1 MKIVLLVLGGNP
13 EQASEYLRKNH
24 PAAVIEKISRDQLV
38 GSSPADRLR
47 ALRALGPKMFAV
59 ATERLAWQQ
68 GQNALLLFGA
78 SAGAGRVVLFDSH
91 GASREETRGQIILRA
106 PLRFVQDAWVSWQT
120 VRRARRDL
128 SRLERELA
136 PAKTREF
143 DLRAGVGVAPRITY
157 LRTTPAAGTQSGG
170 ASTHTI
176 GFIKGATESGARLS
190 LISNDHLAGLDE
202 SRVSMTLI
210 EPDPLGLTRAAF
222 DLRNGMLFTDH
233 ARLEIEKQSPDF
245 IYQRY
250 SRFNWS
256 GVELSLRT
264 RRPLFLEYNGSEV
277 WMAKHWGRLR
287 RDDLLERCELLNLAA
302 ATRIFVVAE
311 VERNNLITAGVA
323 REKIVVNPNAVD
335 VEQFRP
341 DAGGE
346 AVRRELGINEDE
358 MLAGF
363 VGTFGPWHGVLTLAE
378 TISMLPKGCGVR
390 FLFVGDGMYR
400 DEVERIVTEAGLRQ
414 QVIFGG
420 QVVHQRVPALL
431 DACDLLLSPHAP
443 MTDGSEFFGSPTKLF
458 EYMAMGKAIVAS
470 RLGQIGEVLVDN
482 ETAVLVEP
490 GSARELADAILRLS
504 GSRDLRER
512 LGAAARH
519 AAIER
524 HTWKQN
530 AQRVIDVYRALSEP
544 PAVAGG

>member
-13 EQASEYLRKNH
+13 EQASEYLQTSH
-24 PAAVIEKISRDQLV
+24 PGAVIEKISRDQLT

-47 ALRALGPKMFAV
+47 AVRALGPEIFAV

-91 GASREETRGQIILRA
+91 GASRQETRGQVILRA
-106 PLRFVQDAWVSWQT
+106 PFRFLRDALVSWQT
-120 VRRARRDL
+120 LRRARRDL

-136 PAKTREF
+136 SGNIGEF
-143 DLRAGVGVAPRITY
+143 DLRAGVEAAPRITY

-176 GFIKGATESGARLS
+176 GFIKGAIESGAQLL

-202 SRVSMTLI
+202 SRVSMSLI

-222 DLRNGMLFTDH
+222 DLCNGMLFTDRS
-233 ARLEIEKQSPDF
+233 RLEIKKQSPDF

-256 GVELSLRT
+256 GVEASWHIK
-264 RRPLFLEYNGSEV
+264 RPLFLEYNGSEV

-311 VERNNLITAGVA
+311 VERNNLIAAGVP

-335 VEQFRP
+335 VEEFRP

-346 AVRRELGINEDE
+346 SVRRELGINEDE
-358 MLAGF
+358 TLAGF

-378 TISMLPKGCGVR
+378 AISMLPEGCGVR

-400 DEVERIVTEAGLRQ
+400 DEVERIITEAGLRQ
-414 QVIFGG
+414 QVIFVG
-420 QVVHQRVPALL
+420 QVEHHRVPALL

-458 EYMAMGKAIVAS
+458 EYMATGKAIVAS
-470 RLGQIGEVLVDN
+470 RLGQIGEVLVEN
-482 ETAVLVEP
+482 ETALLVEP

-530 AQRVIDVYRALSEP
+530 AQRVIDEYLSLSQ
-544 PAVAGG
+544 

>member
-13 EQASEYLRKNH
+13 EQASEYLQTSH
-24 PAAVIEKISRDQLV
+24 PGAVIEKISRDQLT

-47 ALRALGPKMFAV
+47 AVRALGPEIFAV

-78 SAGAGRVVLFDSH
+78 SAGAGQVVLFDSH
-91 GASREETRGQIILRA
+91 GASREETRGQVILRA
-106 PLRFVQDAWVSWQT
+106 PFRFLRDASVSWQT
-120 VRRARRDL
+120 LRRARRDL

-136 PAKTREF
+136 SGNTGEF
-143 DLRAGVGVAPRITY
+143 DLRAGVEAAPRITY

-176 GFIKGATESGARLS
+176 GFIKGAIESGAQLL
-190 LISNDHLAGLDE
+190 LISNDYLAGLDE

-210 EPDPLGLTRAAF
+210 EPDPFGLTRAAF
-222 DLRNGMLFTDH
+222 DLRNGMLFTDRS
-233 ARLEIEKQSPDF
+233 RLEIKKQSPDF

-256 GVELSLRT
+256 GVEASWHAK
-264 RRPLFLEYNGSEV
+264 RPLFLEYNGSEV

-287 RDDLLERCELLNLAA
+287 KDDLLERCELLNLAA

-311 VERNNLITAGVA
+311 VERNNLIAAGVP

-335 VEQFRP
+335 VQEFRP

-358 MLAGF
+358 TLAGF

-378 TISMLPKGCGVR
+378 AISMLPEGCGVR

-400 DEVERIVTEAGLRQ
+400 DEVERIITEAGLRQ
-414 QVIFGG
+414 QVIFVG
-420 QVVHQRVPALL
+420 QVEHQRVPALL

-458 EYMAMGKAIVAS
+458 EYMATGKAIVAS

-482 ETAVLVEP
+482 ETALLVEP
-490 GSARELADAILRLS
+490 GSARELAAAILRLS

-530 AQRVIDVYRALSEP
+530 AQRVIDEYLSLSK
-544 PAVAGG
+544 